1 MKSFFTVLAVST
13 LTGLGAFQASNSFNT
28 AIALWVASVVI
39 YLLHRIEQHLF
50 HQTVLMI
57 QDEDDDDDST
67 ESILEHPPYPI
78 EDQ

>member
-28 AIALWVASVVI
+28 ALALWVASVVI

-50 HQTVLMI
+50 HQTVLMV
-57 QDEDDDDDST
+57 QDEEGIDEDS
-67 ESILEHPPYPI
+67 IMEHPPYPI
-78 EDQ
+78 EDA